1 MLRFIAGILAC
12 LLAQAIGL
20 DAITATLRKADNA
33 IRAGYD
39 ATASQIAAERGRK

>member
-20 DAITATLRKADNA
+20 DTITTALRKADSA
-33 IRAGYD
+33 VRAGYD
-39 ATASQIAAERGRK
+39 ATAATIAAERGRK